1 MSDPSNSNPNSLP
14 STNGSG
20 SLQSSESS
28 RSPAGPPVP
37 DAEER
42 HRRRDERNRL
52 ANEIAELSA
61 RIDAAIYELLVRIR
75 RFDELEGWAGA
86 TSYAQWLSWRANL
99 APGTAR
105 EYVRVAHALAT
116 LPKIS
121 DALRRGRISYSKVR
135 AMTRVATPATEER
148 LLHLA
153 HQGTAAHLER
163 IVRAWRLCDRQ
174 HEGREDRARRRHHS
188 LSIYP
193 DADGMFVVRGRL
205 TPEVGAVV
213 CRALEAASEQL
224 RQEAKDAE
232 TQNVEEPTPAR
243 RRADALGLLAES
255 ALAATLDPGT
265 AGDRYQVVVH
275 VDPETLREDVSAETP
290 VTDGRNDENVSA
302 ETPKACDGR
311 DGNVSAKTRVA
322 GGADSGNVPAET
334 PMTEGRSGADASA
347 ETSTCGCD
355 AQKAGTR
362 CDTPRVSTETL
373 PAGGQ
378 AALEEGGGIRVS
390 AETSRRLACDAGK
403 VLMHHDA
410 AGTILDVGRKTRTI
424 SPALRRA
431 LASRDRHCR
440 FPGCE
445 GRRCDAH
452 HVRHWADGG
461 ATTLENL
468 VLLCRRHHRAV
479 HEEGF
484 GLTLDA
490 EGEPRFTQPNGWP
503 LPMVP
508 AAPAWTGDPLAPTNG
523 TLARNGIVIDSTT
536 SLPNWC
542 GEGLDLPYVI
552 SVAWRPKE
560 GSVGEETT

>member
-1 MSDPSNSNPNSLP
+1 M
-14 STNGSG
+14 
-20 SLQSSESS
+20 
-28 RSPAGPPVP
+28 P
-37 DAEER
+37 DADER

-86 TSYAQWLSWRANL
+86 TSYAEWLSWRANL

-153 HQGTAAHLER
+153 YQGTAAHLER

-188 LSIYP
+188 LSIHP

-213 CRALEAASEQL
+213 CRALDAASEQL
-224 RQEAKDAE
+224 RQEAKEAE
-232 TQNVEEPTPAR
+232 TQNVEEATPAR

-290 VTDGRNDENVSA
+290 VPDGRNDENVSA
-302 ETPKACDGR
+302 ETP
-311 DGNVSAKTRVA
+311 VA
-322 GGADSGNVPAET
+322 GGADSGNVPTET
-334 PMTEGRSGADASA
+334 PMTEGRSGTDVSAKTSMTACDGQKSDTRSDAARVSA
-347 ETSTCGCD
+347 ETSPT
-355 AQKAGTR
+355 
-362 CDTPRVSTETL
+362 
-373 PAGGQ
+373 GGQ
-378 AALEEGGGIRVS
+378 AALEEAGGIRVS
-390 AETSRRLACDAGK
+390 AETSRRLACDAGR
-403 VLMHHDA
+403 VLMRHDA
-410 AGTILDVGRKTRTI
+410 AGAILDVGRKTRTI

-445 GRRCDAH
+445 ARRCDAH

-461 ATTLENL
+461 ATKLENL

-490 EGEPRFTQPNGWP
+490 EGEPQFTQPNGWP

-508 AAPAWTGDPLAPTNG
+508 AGPAWTGDPLAPTNG

-536 SLPNWC
+536 SRPNWC
-542 GEGLDLPYVI
+542 GERLDLPYVI
-552 SVAWRPKE
+552 SVAWRP
-560 GSVGEETT
+560 GNYPDAEEAA

>member
-1 MSDPSNSNPNSLP
+1 M
-14 STNGSG
+14 
-20 SLQSSESS
+20 
-28 RSPAGPPVP
+28 P
-37 DAEER
+37 DADER
-42 HRRRDERNRL
+42 HSRRDERNRL
-52 ANEIAELSA
+52 AHEIAELSA

-86 TSYAQWLSWRANL
+86 TSYAEWLSWRANL

-105 EYVRVAHALAT
+105 EYVRVAYALAT

-121 DALRRGRISYSKVR
+121 DALRRDRISYSKVR

-213 CRALEAASEQL
+213 CRALDAASEQL

-232 TQNVEEPTPAR
+232 TQNVEEATPAR

-265 AGDRYQVVVH
+265 AGDRYQVLVH
-275 VDPETLREDVSAETP
+275 VDQETLREDVSAETP

-311 DGNVSAKTRVA
+311 DRHVSAETPVA
-322 GGADSGNVPAET
+322 GGADSGNVPADT
-334 PMTEGRSGADASA
+334 RMTEGRSGTDVSA
-347 ETSTCGCD
+347 ETSMTACD
-355 AQKAGTR
+355 GQKSDTR
-362 CDTPRVSTETL
+362 SNAPRVSAETSPTGGQAAL
-373 PAGGQ
+373 EEAGGIRVSAKASPTGGQ

-403 VLMHHDA
+403 VLLRHDA
-410 AGTILDVGRKTRTI
+410 AGAILDVGRKTRTI

-445 GRRCDAH
+445 ARRCDAH

-461 ATTLENL
+461 ATKLENL

-490 EGEPRFTQPNGWP
+490 KGEPQFTQPNGWP

-552 SVAWRPKE
+552 SVAWRPGDNPGAE
-560 GSVGEETT
+560 DAA

>member
-1 MSDPSNSNPNSLP
+1 M
-14 STNGSG
+14 
-20 SLQSSESS
+20 
-28 RSPAGPPVP
+28 P
-37 DAEER
+37 DADER
-42 HRRRDERNRL
+42 HRRRAERNRL

-153 HQGTAAHLER
+153 HQGTAEHLER
-163 IVRAWRLCDRQ
+163 VVRAWRLCDRQ
-174 HEGREDRARRRHHS
+174 HEGREDGARRRHHS

-193 DADGMFVVRGRL
+193 DPDGMFVVRGRL

-213 CRALEAASEQL
+213 CRALDAATEQL

-232 TQNVEEPTPAR
+232 TQNVEEATPAR

-275 VDPETLREDVSAETP
+275 VDPETLKEDGSAETP
-290 VTDGRNDENVSA
+290 VTDGRSDGNVSA

-311 DGNVSAKTRVA
+311 DGNVSA
-322 GGADSGNVPAET
+322 
-334 PMTEGRSGADASA
+334 
-347 ETSTCGCD
+347 
-355 AQKAGTR
+355 
-362 CDTPRVSTETL
+362 
-373 PAGGQ
+373 
-378 AALEEGGGIRVS
+378 
-390 AETSRRLACDAGK
+390 ETSRRLACDAGK
-403 VLMHHDA
+403 VLMRHDA

-445 GRRCDAH
+445 ARRCDAH

-461 ATTLENL
+461 ATKLENL

-490 EGEPRFTQPNGWP
+490 EGEPQFTQPNGWP

-536 SLPNWC
+536 SRPNWC

>member
-1 MSDPSNSNPNSLP
+1 M
-14 STNGSG
+14 
-20 SLQSSESS
+20 
-28 RSPAGPPVP
+28 P
-37 DAEER
+37 DADER
-42 HRRRDERNRL
+42 HRRRAERNRL

-153 HQGTAAHLER
+153 HQGTAEHLER
-163 IVRAWRLCDRQ
+163 VVRAWRLCDRQ
-174 HEGREDRARRRHHS
+174 HEGREDGARRRHHS

-193 DADGMFVVRGRL
+193 DPAGMFVVRGRL

-213 CRALEAASEQL
+213 CRALDAATEQL

-232 TQNVEEPTPAR
+232 TQNVEEATPAR

-275 VDPETLREDVSAETP
+275 VDPETLKEDGSAETP
-290 VTDGRNDENVSA
+290 VTDGRSDGNVSA

-311 DGNVSAKTRVA
+311 DGNVSA
-322 GGADSGNVPAET
+322 
-334 PMTEGRSGADASA
+334 
-347 ETSTCGCD
+347 
-355 AQKAGTR
+355 
-362 CDTPRVSTETL
+362 
-373 PAGGQ
+373 
-378 AALEEGGGIRVS
+378 
-390 AETSRRLACDAGK
+390 ETSRRLACDAGK
-403 VLMHHDA
+403 VLMRHDA

-445 GRRCDAH
+445 ARRCDAH

-461 ATTLENL
+461 ATKLENL
-468 VLLCRRHHRAV
+468 VLLCRP
-479 HEEGF
+479 
-484 GLTLDA
+484 
-490 EGEPRFTQPNGWP
+490 PRKRRKSF
-503 LPMVP
+503 
-508 AAPAWTGDPLAPTNG
+508 
-523 TLARNGIVIDSTT
+523 I
-536 SLPNWC
+536 
-542 GEGLDLPYVI
+542 
-552 SVAWRPKE
+552 
-560 GSVGEETT
+560 

>member
-1 MSDPSNSNPNSLP
+1 M
-14 STNGSG
+14 
-20 SLQSSESS
+20 
-28 RSPAGPPVP
+28 P
-37 DAEER
+37 DADER

-52 ANEIAELSA
+52 AHEIAELSA

-153 HQGTAAHLER
+153 YQGTAAHLER

-188 LSIYP
+188 LSIHP

-213 CRALEAASEQL
+213 CRALDAASEQL

-232 TQNVEEPTPAR
+232 TQNVEEATPTR

-275 VDPETLREDVSAETP
+275 VDPETLREDVSAETLVP
-290 VTDGRNDENVSA
+290 DGRNDENVSA
-302 ETPKACDGR
+302 ETPKSCDGR
-311 DGNVSAKTRVA
+311 DGN
-322 GGADSGNVPAET
+322 
-334 PMTEGRSGADASA
+334 ASA
-347 ETSTCGCD
+347 NTSPT
-355 AQKAGTR
+355 
-362 CDTPRVSTETL
+362 
-373 PAGGQ
+373 GGQ
-378 AALEEGGGIRVS
+378 AALEEAGGIRVS

-403 VLMHHDA
+403 VVMRHDA
-410 AGTILDVGRKTRTI
+410 AGAILDVGRKTRTI

-445 GRRCDAH
+445 ARRCDAH

-461 ATTLENL
+461 ATKLENL

-490 EGEPRFTQPNGWP
+490 EGEPQFTQPNGWP

-508 AAPAWTGDPLAPTNG
+508 AGPAWTGDPLAPTNG

-536 SLPNWC
+536 SRPNWC
-542 GEGLDLPYVI
+542 GERLDLPYVI
-552 SVAWRPKE
+552 SVAWRP
-560 GSVGEETT
+560 GDNPGAEETA

>member
-1 MSDPSNSNPNSLP
+1 M
-14 STNGSG
+14 
-20 SLQSSESS
+20 
-28 RSPAGPPVP
+28 P
-37 DAEER
+37 DADER
-42 HRRRDERNRL
+42 HRRRAERNRL

-153 HQGTAAHLER
+153 HQGTAEHLER
-163 IVRAWRLCDRQ
+163 VVRAWRLCDRQ
-174 HEGREDRARRRHHS
+174 HEGREDGARRRHHS

-193 DADGMFVVRGRL
+193 DPDGMFVVRGRL

-213 CRALEAASEQL
+213 CRALDAATEQL

-232 TQNVEEPTPAR
+232 TQNVEEATPAR

-275 VDPETLREDVSAETP
+275 VDPETLKEDGSAETP
-290 VTDGRNDENVSA
+290 VTDGRSDGNGSA

-311 DGNVSAKTRVA
+311 DGNVSAETSMTACDGQKSDTR
-322 GGADSGNVPAET
+322 S
-334 PMTEGRSGADASA
+334 DAARVSA
-347 ETSTCGCD
+347 ETSPT
-355 AQKAGTR
+355 
-362 CDTPRVSTETL
+362 
-373 PAGGQ
+373 GGQ

-403 VLMHHDA
+403 VLMRHDA

-445 GRRCDAH
+445 ARRCDAH

-461 ATTLENL
+461 PTKLENL

-490 EGEPRFTQPNGWP
+490 EGEPQFTQPNGWP

-536 SLPNWC
+536 SRPNWC

>member
-1 MSDPSNSNPNSLP
+1 MNTSTRSGTNESPS
-14 STNGSG
+14 
-20 SLQSSESS
+20 
-28 RSPAGPPVP
+28 A
-37 DAEER
+37 DER
-42 HRRRDERNRL
+42 RRQRDERNRL

-105 EYVRVAHALAT
+105 EYVRVAHALPS
-116 LPKIS
+116 LPNTS

-135 AMTRVATPATEER
+135 AITRVATSATEDR

-153 HQGTAAHLER
+153 RQGTAADLER

-174 HEGREDRARRRHHS
+174 HEGREDSERRRHHS

-193 DADGMFVVRGRL
+193 AADGMFVVRGRL

-213 CRALEAASEQL
+213 RRALEAASEQL
-224 RQEAKDAE
+224 YQESKDAE
-232 TQNVEEPTPAR
+232 TQRVEEATPGR
-243 RRADALGLLAES
+243 RCADALGLIAES
-255 ALAATLDPGT
+255 ALAAKLDAGT

-275 VDPETLREDVSAETP
+275 VDPETLEEDVSAQTP
-290 VTDGRNDENVSA
+290 AEAGGRRGNASA
-302 ETPKACDGR
+302 ETPTPGFDGQR
-311 DGNVSAKTRVA
+311 
-322 GGADSGNVPAET
+322 AD
-334 PMTEGRSGADASA
+334 
-347 ETSTCGCD
+347 
-355 AQKAGTR
+355 TR
-362 CDTPRVSTETL
+362 CDTPRASAETSL
-373 PAGGQ
+373 SSGQ
-378 AALEEGGGIRVS
+378 AALEEAGGIRVS

-403 VLMHHDA
+403 VVMRHDA
-410 AGTILDVGRKTRTI
+410 NGNILDVSRKTRTI

-431 LASRDRHCR
+431 LASRDNHCR

-445 GRRCDAH
+445 ARRCDAH

-461 ATTLENL
+461 ATKLENL

-490 EGEPRFTQPNGWP
+490 EGQPRFTQPGGVP

-508 AAPAWTGDPLAPTNG
+508 AAPAWTGDPLAPTDAK
-523 TLARNGIVIDSTT
+523 LAEDDIPIDSTT
-536 SLPNWC
+536 SLPNWY
-542 GEGLDLPYVI
+542 GERLDLSYVI
-552 SVAWRPKE
+552 GVAWRP
-560 GSVGEETT
+560 GDDPGAEEVA